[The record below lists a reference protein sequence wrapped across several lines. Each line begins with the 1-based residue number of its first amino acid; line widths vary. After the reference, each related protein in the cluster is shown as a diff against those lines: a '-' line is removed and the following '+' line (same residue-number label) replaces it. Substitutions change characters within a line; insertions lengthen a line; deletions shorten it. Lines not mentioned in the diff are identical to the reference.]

1 MSHPK
6 EKEQAAAAQ
15 PKDLVR
21 LRDELTALTELM
33 LGSDSCEPAGTA
45 RETRARQRDS
55 LSDEDAV
62 EAQFDNLPV

>member
-1 MSHPK
+1 MNHPK
-6 EKEQAAAAQ
+6 EKPATAAQ

-33 LGSDSCEPAGTA
+33 LGGDHCEPAGTA
-45 RETRARQRDS
+45 RETRAQHRDS